1 MRIDLAKH
9 TRGSIHFA
17 GEGFGRMARDSARLN
32 LHEEMHPRIINV
44 IPEEI
49 TSIHFSFFNGMFA
62 ESMKRMGRGRF
73 MQKYSFE
80 THPHMEGQIQSF
92 VLQLSSSVRS
102 NDINSI
108 VQRAMKGSVED
119 IVHLHKRGLL

>member
-49 TSIHFSFFNGMFA
+49 TSIHFSFF
-62 ESMKRMGRGRF
+62 KRDVRR
-73 MQKYSFE
+73 KHE
-80 THPHMEGQIQSF
+80 THGAREIHAKVF
-92 VLQLSSSVRS
+92 VRDPPSYGRTNPKLRPSTFVVRE
-102 NDINSI
+102 
-108 VQRAMKGSVED
+108 VQ
-119 IVHLHKRGLL
+119 